1 MKLFGF
7 ATVEVVATGVI
18 FKDWSTCGSGNQL
31 PASEERIA
39 IIKKTA
45 DGTTKYYTQQYGND
59 GDRVFE
65 TRPVFIGDSEADV
78 APIAKAGKIVSRR
91 NQR

>member
-7 ATVEVVATGVI
+7 ATVEVVTTGAI
-18 FKDWSTCGSGNQL
+18 FKDWSTCGSGNQF
-31 PASEERIA
+31 PMSEEKIA
-39 IIKKTA
+39 DIKQTS
-45 DGTTKYYTQQYGND
+45 DETTKYYTREYGN
-59 GDRVFE
+59 GGGRVFE
-65 TRPVFIGDSEADV
+65 TRPIFIGDSEADV